1 MPPLRCPSPRS
12 PGQPRPVG
20 ARTVAAGWLWWPA
33 RSVRACGR
41 PLTNDRGLID
51 PAPGAAPVGLRAGPP
66 PVGQS
71 ARGVWPRAEARVA
84 LKGLPGGRGAG
95 CGSGRGRQLT
105 VFCFGRPTLSL
116 ELARNRLPY
125 PKYFLPGFSIRD
137 CSEIQN
143 LLECEI
149 LGIWR
154 TYGHP
159 PLKCEL
165 NAAKVR
171 VTTRPSYLARN
182 VA

>member
-1 MPPLRCPSPRS
+1 M
-12 PGQPRPVG
+12 GQP
-20 ARTVAAGWLWWPA
+20 AGGLPA
-33 RSVRACGR
+33 SRGRSGRALLPPAGCGGR
-41 PLTNDRGLID
+41 PGRCGPAGGRSRTTAASST

-66 PVGQS
+66 AVGQS

-116 ELARNRLPY
+116 ELARNRLPD

-171 VTTRPSYLARN
+171 VTTRPTYL
-182 VA
+182 VL